1 MAFEGP
7 SQREFAQLV
16 THHLVGDI
24 DRHVLLAVVD
34 RNGQADEIGQDH
46 GAARPGFDRFF
57 VFVGDGFFRFGQQ
70 MVVNE
75 RAFFE

>member
-1 MAFEGP
+1 
-7 SQREFAQLV
+7 
-16 THHLVGDI
+16 
-24 DRHVLLAVVD
+24 LLAVVD
-34 RNGQADEIGQDH
+34 RDGQADEIGQDH

-57 VFVGDGFFRFGQQ
+57 VFGGNGFFRFGQQ